1 MVGGGESCFWMAV
14 ATGNADFWVVQRR
27 RWLVALGFVAVV
39 VFGLAVAGAPW
50 RRAWARRV
58 EEALESVDAGQ

>member
-1 MVGGGESCFWMAV
+1 MVGGAESCFWMAV

-39 VFGLAVAGAPW
+39 VFGSSVAGEPW
-50 RRAWARRV
+50 
-58 EEALESVDAGQ
+58 S